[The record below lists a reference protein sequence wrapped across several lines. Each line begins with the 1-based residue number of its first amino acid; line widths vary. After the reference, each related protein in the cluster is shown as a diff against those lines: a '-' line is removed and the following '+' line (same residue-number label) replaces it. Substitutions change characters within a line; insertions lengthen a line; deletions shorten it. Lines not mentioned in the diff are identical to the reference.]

1 VNGVSDVAAVADW
14 ANRSAESAL
23 NSAAAAAQAHAE
35 GASQAKILVVDDE
48 PKSLYALQELLSSLG
63 QNLMIAQSGEEAL
76 KLALKHDFAVILLD
90 VRMPGI
96 DGFETAKMIRG
107 RERSKQTPIIFLTA
121 QADEMNSMFRGYAVG
136 AVDYLMKPV
145 VPEVLKSKVAIFVE
159 LHMKSERLRESEDK
173 LRRLAAHLISVREE
187 ERAHIAREIH
197 DELGQVLTGIKMEVG
212 WLAKRLKEPSLLEK
226 TDSMSRLIDSTVQT
240 VRKIATGLRP
250 EMLDDMGLIAAVG
263 WQAKDFQKRT
273 GIRCRTKLPP
283 EGTKL
288 DLDVSTTAFRIF
300 QEILTNVARHSR
312 ATRVDIDLT
321 VTEELLKLEVADNGV
336 GIPNSDLNGRKS
348 LGLLGMQERALL
360 FGGEVRITGTPGHGT
375 SVSVQIPIP
384 RSGTPS

>member
-1 VNGVSDVAAVADW
+1 MTDLSA
-14 ANRSAESAL
+14 ANRVAESARL
-23 NSAAAAAQAHAE
+23 TQPAAPAE
-35 GASQAKILVVDDE
+35 ASKAKILVVDDE
-48 PKSLYALQELLSSLG
+48 PKSLYALQELLSALG
-63 QNLMIAQSGEEAL
+63 QNLMAAQSGEEAL

-90 VRMPGI
+90 VRMPGM
-96 DGFETAKMIRG
+96 DGFETAKLIRG
-107 RERSKQTPIIFLTA
+107 RERSRQTPIIFLTA
-121 QADEMNSMFRGYAVG
+121 QADEMTSMFRGYAVG

-212 WLAKRLKEPSLLEK
+212 WLAKRLTDPALLEK
-226 TDSMSRLIDSTVQT
+226 TDSMSKLIDSTVQT

-250 EMLDDMGLIAAVG
+250 EMLDDMGLIAAVA
-263 WQAKDFQKRT
+263 WQAKEFQKRT

-288 DLDVSTTAFRIF
+288 DLEISTTSFRIF

-312 ATRVDIDLT
+312 ATRVDIDLA
-321 VTEELLKLEVADNGV
+321 VDPEHLALEVADNGV
-336 GIPNSDLNGRKS
+336 GIQDSDLNGRKS

-360 FGGEVRITGTPGHGT
+360 FGGRVSITGTPGQGT
-375 SVSVQIPIP
+375 RVSVSIPTGNT
-384 RSGTPS
+384 RALPS